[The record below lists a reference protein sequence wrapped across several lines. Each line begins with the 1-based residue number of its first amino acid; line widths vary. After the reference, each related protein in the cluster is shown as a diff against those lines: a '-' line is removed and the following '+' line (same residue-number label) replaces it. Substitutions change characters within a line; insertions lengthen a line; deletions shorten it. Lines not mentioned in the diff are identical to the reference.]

1 MIGTLFESTVMTLA
15 RRRMIVLAL
24 LKTLL
29 ETHRCGDAGRFGLAG
44 AAPL

>member
-1 MIGTLFESTVMTLA
+1 MIGMLFESTVMTLA
-15 RRRMIVLAL
+15 RRMIIVLAL

-29 ETHRCGDAGRFGLAG
+29 ETHRCGDAGRFDPSG